1 MRFHVVLNR
10 EGGTLR
16 RRDPDALA
24 VSLARVLEGAGHTAA
39 VFAVAG
45 AEVEAALDAAVAGD
59 ADIVMVGGGDGTVSA
74 AAARLA
80 GGDKALAVLP
90 AGTMNLFARSLAIPL
105 DLDAAVAAF
114 ASGRIR
120 AVDVG
125 EADGRVFV
133 HQFSVGL
140 HTKLIRLRE
149 RARFDSRH
157 GKMLASLKA
166 GIAAFLRP
174 PRLAAAL
181 AVDGRAFAVRAS
193 GISVTCNLLG
203 EGQRLPYAA
212 RPDGG
217 VLGVYVTRARR
228 RRDLARL
235 ALGALLGRWRRNGEV
250 DVYPA
255 REVELRLLAHH
266 RRFGCALD
274 GELADLAPV
283 TRLRIR
289 PGALKVLVPADAEA
303 V

>member
-1 MRFHVVLNR
+1 MQFHVVLNM

-16 RRDPDALA
+16 GRDPDALA
-24 VSLARVLEGAGHTAA
+24 ASLARVLEEAGHTAA
-39 VFAVAG
+39 VFAVGG
-45 AEVEAALDAAVAGD
+45 AEVGSALDAAAAGEAD
-59 ADIVMVGGGDGTVSA
+59 AVMAGGGDGTVSA

-90 AGTMNLFARSLAIPL
+90 AGTMNLFARSLAIPP
-105 DLDAAVAAF
+105 DPDAAAAAF
-114 ASGRIR
+114 ATGRVR
-120 AVDVG
+120 SVDVA
-125 EADGRVFV
+125 EADGRIFV

-149 RARFDSRH
+149 RSRFGSRQ
-157 GKMLASLKA
+157 GKMLASLRA
-166 GIAAFLRP
+166 GLAAFLRP

-181 AVDGRAFAVRAS
+181 SIDGREFMVRAS

-203 EGQRLPYAA
+203 EGRQLPYAE

-217 VLGVYVTRARR
+217 VLGIYVTRARR

-235 ALGALLGRWRRNGEV
+235 ALGALLGRWRRNAAV
-250 DVYPA
+250 DVYSA

-266 RRFGCALD
+266 RRFGCAMD
-274 GELADLAPV
+274 GELAELATV

-289 PGALKVLVPADAEA
+289 PGALKVLVPGKAE
-303 V
+303 